1 MPNPDLSIF
10 LPKVAHGQLQLQL
23 HLWVE
28 YEFSTPSRKKAT
40 KQQQLH
46 TKNPENQ
53 KLCPSHCC
61 IWKLRS
67 CIWTETNSLSCV
79 QKWRR
84 PTPAMGDVSHGSRM
98 YTMSLNLLCARRER
112 KKLHW
117 KKTKSSTRPKRNLV
131 HSWLSRNCPLR
142 VKETLQQDVTEEEG
156 CWRREKHF
164 TRQFEW
170 WHPSDLRFQTILL
183 PTASA
188 ILYFH
193 CLMAFLSPSPLE
205 KAPHILV
212 LVLLPLM
219 MMTMMMTVSL
229 QSPHASC

>member
-1 MPNPDLSIF
+1 MSFP
-10 LPKVAHGQLQLQL
+10 LQA
-23 HLWVE
+23 E
-28 YEFSTPSRKKAT
+28 K
-40 KQQQLH
+40 KQQNNNNYILK
-46 TKNPENQ
+46 TQ
-53 KLCPSHCC
+53 KT
-61 IWKLRS
+61 RS
-67 CIWTETNSLSCV
+67 CVWVTAASGNLGLAFRTETNSLSCV

-117 KKTKSSTRPKRNLV
+117 KKTKSSTRPKKNPV
-131 HSWLSRNCPLR
+131 HSWLSRNCSLC

-219 MMTMMMTVSL
+219 MMTMMMMASLLFL
-229 QSPHASC
+229 QSPHAFC